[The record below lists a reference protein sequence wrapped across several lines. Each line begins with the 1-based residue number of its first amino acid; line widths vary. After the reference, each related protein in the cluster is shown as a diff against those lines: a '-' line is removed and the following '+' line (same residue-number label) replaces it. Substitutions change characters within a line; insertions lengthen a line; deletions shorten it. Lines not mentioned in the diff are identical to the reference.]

1 MKEEADQA
9 EGMKLLRLEVLRRA
23 PAALVA
29 AVRRE
34 RVGVGR
40 GGN

>member
-9 EGMKLLRLEVLRRA
+9 EGREFLRMEVLRRGSA
-23 PAALVA
+23 VLVA

>member
-1 MKEEADQA
+1 MKEEADHV
-9 EGMKLLRLEVLRRA
+9 EGTKFLRLEVLRRA

-29 AVRRE
+29 VVMRE